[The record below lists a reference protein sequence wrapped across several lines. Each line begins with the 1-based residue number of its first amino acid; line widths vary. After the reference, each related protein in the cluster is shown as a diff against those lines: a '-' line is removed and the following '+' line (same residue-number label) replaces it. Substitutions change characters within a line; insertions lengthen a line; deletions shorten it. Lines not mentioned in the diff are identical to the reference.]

1 MMDKHIV
8 ITTRVIYQYE
18 VDEKFD
24 INNDNALT
32 ALMSNGTPTVT
43 LDDVPVE
50 VKDSTESRYF
60 NYEG

>member
-18 VDEKFD
+18 VDEKFY

>member
-1 MMDKHIV
+1 MDKHIV